1 MAETDELL
9 SSEEAG
15 WTELRSLL
23 GSLTP
28 EQFAIPG
35 YFEEGW
41 SAKDLLAHIGSWL
54 AEAGVLLEQIRAG
67 SYRRDEVNVDELNAR
82 FLEAMK
88 DVPLPTVRAQA
99 AAARTQMRHALAQLP
114 EVTPPA
120 LFWVRKAG
128 AEHYQE
134 HLPQLRE
141 WLATMKERSAVGDP
155 T

>member
-9 SSEEAG
+9 ASEEAG

-23 GSLTP
+23 GPLTP
-28 EQFAIPG
+28 EQFTVPG

-41 SAKDLLAHIGSWL
+41 TAKDLLAHIGSWL

-67 SYRRDEVNVDELNAR
+67 SYRREEVNVDELNAR

-114 EVTPPA
+114 EVSEPA

-141 WLATMKERSAVGDP
+141 WVATLHAGSTVGDP
-155 T
+155 G

>member
-1 MAETDELL
+1 MSEIDELL
-9 SSEEAG
+9 VSEDAG

-23 GSLTP
+23 GSLRP
-28 EQFAIPG
+28 EQFEIPG

-67 SYRRDEVNVDELNAR
+67 TYRREEVDVDELNAR

-88 DVPLPTVRAQA
+88 DVPLPIVRAQA

-114 EVTPPA
+114 EMTPPA

-141 WLATMKERSAVGDP
+141 WVATLRERSSVGDP
-155 T
+155 S

>member
-9 SSEEAG
+9 RSEEAG

-28 EQFAIPG
+28 EQLAIPG

-67 SYRRDEVNVDELNAR
+67 SYRRDEVNVDELNAK

-141 WLATMKERSAVGDP
+141 WMATMKERSAVGDP

>member
-9 SSEEAG
+9 RSEEAG

-141 WLATMKERSAVGDP
+141 WMATMKERSAVGDP